1 LKKRVFKAKSKKVKL
16 SIVIV
21 NYKTARL
28 VVDCLRSIYQFDTS
42 QIEII
47 VVDNFSLDNLEDILK
62 TDFPDVKFIQMG
74 YNSGFARANNAGIRI
89 AEGDAVLLLN
99 SDTIN
104 LDNAIANC
112 YSEFMKSDYAACG
125 VQLLN
130 EDRTP
135 QISGNNLMKGGLN
148 FLLPLPYVGVM
159 LKYVAGLMKVKR
171 PSIAETSTTIEVD
184 WVNGAYLMVKK
195 SAIEKA
201 GLMDED
207 FFLYSE
213 ETEWCSRIKK
223 QGPICIFGKYNVV
236 HLQGESSKSAFESA
250 GKGYFNLFDRKGL
263 QMMVSSFLRTRKELG
278 LGWYFIHLF
287 FYLITIP
294 IFAIGLFLSSIF
306 FKNKTAY
313 NYSQLKGF
321 VANVATLLS
330 LSGKMIKNKPYFYKM
345 L

>member
-1 LKKRVFKAKSKKVKL
+1 MKL
-16 SIVIV
+16 SIIIV
-21 NYKTARL
+21 NYKTASL
-28 VVDCLRSIYQFDTS
+28 VEDCIRSIYQYDTS
-42 QIEII
+42 QFEII
-47 VVDNFSLDNLEDILK
+47 VVDNFSQDNIQNILNAE
-62 TDFPDVKFIQMG
+62 FPDVKFIQMG
-74 YNSGFARANNAGIRI
+74 YNSGFARANNAGIKI

-112 YSEFMKSDYAACG
+112 YAELMKSDYAACG

-148 FLLPLPYVGVM
+148 FLLPLPYIGIM
-159 LKYVAGLMKVKR
+159 LKYFAGMMKVKR
-171 PSIAETSTTIEVD
+171 PSIAETTSTTEVD

-195 SAIEKA
+195 SVIAKA

-223 QGPICIFGKYNVV
+223 LGRICIFGKYNVV
-236 HLQGESSKSAFESA
+236 HLQGESSKSAFEST
-250 GKGYFNLFDRKGL
+250 GKGYFNLFDKKGL

-278 LGWYFIHLF
+278 LVWYFIHLF
-287 FYLITIP
+287 FYLVTIP
-294 IFAIGLFLSSIF
+294 VFGAGVFFSKII
-306 FKNKTAY
+306 FKNKKRY
-313 NYSQLKGF
+313 NYVQFKGF
-321 VANVATLLS
+321 VSNVMALLS
-330 LSGKMIKNKPYFYKM
+330 LCGKMIRNKPYFYKM

>member
-1 LKKRVFKAKSKKVKL
+1 VKL
-16 SIVIV
+16 SVIIV
-21 NYKTARL
+21 NYKTAGL
-28 VVDCLRSIYQFDTS
+28 VVDCLRSIYQFDSS

-47 VVDNFSLDNLEDILK
+47 VVDNFSLDNLEHVLK
-62 TDFPDVKFIQMG
+62 VEFPDVKFIQMG

-89 AEGDAVLLLN
+89 AEGDAILLLN

-112 YSEFMKSDYAACG
+112 YTELMNSDYAACG

-148 FLLPLPYVGVM
+148 FLLPLPYLGIM
-159 LKYVAGLMKVKR
+159 LKFVAGMMKVKR
-171 PSIAETSTTIEVD
+171 PSIAETTNTTEVD

-223 QGPICIFGKYNVV
+223 QGRICIFGKYNVV

-250 GKGYFNLFDRKGL
+250 GKGYFNLFDKKGL

-278 LGWYFIHLF
+278 LGWYFTHLF

-294 IFAIGLFLSSIF
+294 VFAVGLFFSKIFSKKKSGYSIIE
-306 FKNKTAY
+306 
-313 NYSQLKGF
+313 LKGF
-321 VANVATLLS
+321 VANVRTILS

>member
-1 LKKRVFKAKSKKVKL
+1 VKL
-16 SIVIV
+16 SVVIV

-28 VVDCLRSIYQFDTS
+28 VADCLRSIYQFDTS

-104 LDNAIANC
+104 LDNAISKNFTD
-112 YSEFMKSDYAACG
+112 FMFSDYAACG

-135 QISGNNLMKGGLN
+135 QISGNNLLKGGLN
-148 FLLPLPYVGVM
+148 FLLPLPYLGNVLKSIAGV
-159 LKYVAGLMKVKR
+159 MKVKR
-171 PSIAETSTTIEVD
+171 PSIAETSSTIEVD

-195 SAIEKA
+195 SVIEKA

-223 QGPICIFGKYNVV
+223 QGRICIFGKYNVV

-294 IFAIGLFLSSIF
+294 VFAFGLFFSSIF
-306 FKNKTAY
+306 FKNKSGY

-321 VANVATLLS
+321 TTNVATLLS
-330 LSGKMIKNKPYFYKM
+330 LSGKMIKNEPYFYKM

>member
-1 LKKRVFKAKSKKVKL
+1 MKL
-16 SIVIV
+16 SVIIV
-21 NYKTARL
+21 NYKTAGL
-28 VVDCLRSIYQFDTS
+28 VVDCLRSIYQYDAT

-47 VVDNFSLDNLEDILK
+47 VVDNFSFDHLENILK
-62 TDFPDVKFIQMG
+62 SDFPDVKFIQMG
-74 YNSGFARANNAGIRI
+74 YNSGFARANNAGMKI
-89 AEGDAVLLLN
+89 AKGDAVLLLN

-104 LDNAIANC
+104 LDNAIARC
-112 YSEFMKSDYAACG
+112 YAELMNSDYVACG

-148 FLLPLPYVGVM
+148 FLLPLPYMGIM
-159 LKYVAGLMKVKR
+159 LKHVASMMKVKR
-171 PSIAETSTTIEVD
+171 PSIAETTTTTEVD

-223 QGPICIFGKYNVV
+223 QGRICIFGKYNVV
-236 HLQGESSKSAFESA
+236 HLQGETSKSAFESA
-250 GKGYFNLFDRKGL
+250 GKGYFNLFDKKGL

-287 FYLITIP
+287 FYLVTIP
-294 IFAIGLFLSSIF
+294 VFGVGLLFSNIF
-306 FKNKTAY
+306 FQNKSGY
-313 NYSQLKGF
+313 EYSQFKGF
-321 VANVATLLS
+321 VSNVGKLLS
-330 LSGKMIKNKPYFYKM
+330 LSGKMIQNKPYFYKM

>member
-1 LKKRVFKAKSKKVKL
+1 VKL
-16 SIVIV
+16 SVIIV
-21 NYKTARL
+21 NYKTAGL

-42 QIEII
+42 KIEII
-47 VVDNFSLDNLEDILK
+47 VVDNFSLDNLENVLK
-62 TDFPDVKFIQMG
+62 VDFPEVKFIQMG

-104 LDNAIANC
+104 LNNAVANS
-112 YSEFMKSDYAACG
+112 YTEFMKSDYAACG

-148 FLLPLPYVGVM
+148 FLLPLPFVGSI
-159 LKYVAGLMKVKR
+159 LKYLAGLMKVKR
-171 PSIAETSTTIEVD
+171 PSIAETSSTIEVD

-195 SAIEKA
+195 SAVEKA

-223 QGPICIFGKYNVV
+223 QGKICLFGKYNVV

-250 GKGYFNLFDRKGL
+250 GKGYFNLFDKKGL

-287 FYLITIP
+287 FYICTIP
-294 IFAIGLFLSSIF
+294 VFGVGLFFSKIF
-306 FKNKTAY
+306 LKDKSGY
-313 NYSQLKGF
+313 NYSQFKGF
-321 VANVATLLS
+321 VSNVGTLLS

>member
-1 LKKRVFKAKSKKVKL
+1 MKL
-16 SIVIV
+16 SVIIV
-21 NYKTARL
+21 NYKTAGL
-28 VVDCLRSIYQFDTS
+28 VVDCLHSIFQYDAS

-47 VVDNFSLDNLEDILK
+47 VVDNFSLDEIENILK
-62 TDFPDVKFIQMG
+62 ADFPNVKFIQMG
-74 YNSGFARANNAGIRI
+74 YNAGFARANNAGIKI
-89 AEGDAVLLLN
+89 AEGDAILLLN

-112 YSEFMKSDYAACG
+112 YVEFMNSDFAACG

-148 FLLPLPYVGVM
+148 FLLPLPYLGNM
-159 LKYVAGLMKVKR
+159 LKYLAGLMKVKR
-171 PSIAETSTTIEVD
+171 PSIAETSNTIEVD
-184 WVNGAYLMVKK
+184 WVNGAFLMVKK

-223 QGPICIFGKYNVV
+223 QGKIGIFGKYNVV
-236 HLQGESSKSAFESA
+236 HLQGESSKSAFEST
-250 GKGYFNLFDRKGL
+250 GKGYFNLFDKKGL

-278 LGWYFIHLF
+278 IGWYFFHLF
-287 FYLITIP
+287 FYLLTIP
-294 IFAIGLFLSSIF
+294 VFGVGLFFSKIF
-306 FKNKTAY
+306 FTNKSGY
-313 NYSQLKGF
+313 NYAQFKGF
-321 VANVATLLS
+321 VSNVGTLLT
-330 LSGKMIKNKPYFYKM
+330 LSIKMIKNKPYFYKM

>member
-1 LKKRVFKAKSKKVKL
+1 MKL
-16 SIVIV
+16 SIIIV
-21 NYKTARL
+21 NYKTAGL
-28 VVDCLRSIYQFDTS
+28 VVDCLHSIYQYDTS

-47 VVDNFSLDNLEDILK
+47 VVDNFSLDNLQHILEV
-62 TDFPDVKFIQMG
+62 DFPEVKFIQMG
-74 YNSGFARANNAGIRI
+74 YNAGFARANNAGIKI
-89 AEGDAVLLLN
+89 AEGDAILLLN

-104 LDNAIANC
+104 LDNAIAKSFND
-112 YSEFMKSDYAACG
+112 FMNSDYAACG

-135 QISGNNLMKGGLN
+135 QISGNNLMIGGLN
-148 FLLPLPYVGVM
+148 FLMPLPFVGSM
-159 LKYVAGLMKVKR
+159 LKYLAGLMKLKR
-171 PSIAETSTTIEVD
+171 PSIAETATTIEVD

-195 SAIEKA
+195 AAYEKA

-223 QGPICIFGKYNVV
+223 HGKICIFGEYNVV

-250 GKGYFNLFDRKGL
+250 GKGYFNLFDKKGL

-287 FYLITIP
+287 FYLLTIP
-294 IFAIGLFLSSIF
+294 VFAVGLLLSKSLT
-306 FKNKTAY
+306 KNKSVY

-321 VANVATLLS
+321 VTNIRTLLS

>member
-1 LKKRVFKAKSKKVKL
+1 VKL
-16 SIVIV
+16 SVIIV
-21 NYKTARL
+21 NYKTVGL
-28 VVDCLRSIYQFDTS
+28 VVDCLRSLYQYDAS
-42 QIEII
+42 QIEVI
-47 VVDNFSLDNLEDILK
+47 VVDNFSLDNLENILK
-62 TDFPDVKFIQMG
+62 ADFPNVKFIQME
-74 YNSGFARANNAGIRI
+74 YNAGFARANNAGIRI
-89 AEGDAVLLLN
+89 AEGDAILLLN

-112 YSEFMKSDYAACG
+112 YKELMNSDYAACG

-130 EDRTP
+130 EDNTP

-148 FLLPLPYVGVM
+148 FLLPLPYMGIM
-159 LKYVAGLMKVKR
+159 LKNLASMMKVKR
-171 PSIAETSTTIEVD
+171 PSIAEITTTTDVD

-223 QGPICIFGKYNVV
+223 QGRICIFGKYNVV
-236 HLQGESSKSAFESA
+236 HLQGESAKSAFDSA
-250 GKGYFNLFDRKGL
+250 GKGYFNLFDKKGL

-278 LGWYFIHLF
+278 LGWYFFHLF
-287 FYLITIP
+287 FYLLTIP
-294 IFAIGLFLSSIF
+294 VFAVGLFFSKIF
-306 FKNKTAY
+306 YKNKQG
-313 NYSQLKGF
+313 YSYLQLKGF
-321 VANVATLLS
+321 IANVGILLS

>member
-1 LKKRVFKAKSKKVKL
+1 MKL
-16 SIVIV
+16 SVIIV
-21 NYKTARL
+21 NYKTASL
-28 VVDCLRSIYQFDTS
+28 VVDCLRSLYQFDTS
-42 QIEII
+42 KIEII
-47 VVDNFSLDNLEDILK
+47 VVDNFSLDNLENVLK
-62 TDFPDVKFIQMG
+62 VDFPEVKFIQMG
-74 YNSGFARANNAGIRI
+74 YNSGFARANNSGIRI
-89 AEGDAVLLLN
+89 AEGDAILLLN

-112 YSEFMKSDYAACG
+112 YTELMNSDYAACG

-148 FLLPLPYVGVM
+148 FLLPLPYMGIM
-159 LKYVAGLMKVKR
+159 LKNLASMMKVKR
-171 PSIAETSTTIEVD
+171 PSIAEITTTTDGD

-223 QGPICIFGKYNVV
+223 QGKICIFGKYNVV
-236 HLQGESSKSAFESA
+236 HLQGESSKSAFESS
-250 GKGYFNLFDRKGL
+250 GKGYFNLFDKKGL

-287 FYLITIP
+287 FYLLTIP
-294 IFAIGLFLSSIF
+294 VFAVGLFFSKIF
-306 FKNKTAY
+306 YKNKSG
-313 NYSQLKGF
+313 YSFTQLKGF
-321 VANVATLLS
+321 ITNVRTLLS